1 MAFYHVRIILSDSR
15 HPEGIRE
22 FNTYSSETL
31 KITEQDQEAYAHF
44 LSAAYE
50 TVGKDRVWG
59 ISCKRI
65 IEAVPQSPT
74 SVPASTGSAAGAGS
88 APASGQAV
96 QESPTEDDVPAR
108 VILKTKKGPGKYRSG
123 PGGHPVTDWGA
134 TRKNNPSTP

>member
-59 ISCKRI
+59 ISCKRL
-65 IEAVPQSPT
+65 IEAG
-74 SVPASTGSAAGAGS
+74 PASTGSAAGAGQ
-88 APASGQAV
+88 AVPAEGSVQAAGQAV
-96 QESPTEDDVPAR
+96 QESPTEEDVPAR

>member
-31 KITEQDQEAYAHF
+31 KTAEQDQEAYAHF

-50 TVGKDRVWG
+50 TMGKDRVWG

-65 IEAVPQSPT
+65 IEVAATTPAMPQ
-74 SVPASTGSAAGAGS
+74 GAAAAMPRGAGV
-88 APASGQAV
+88 AAAAS
-96 QESPTEDDVPAR
+96 ESEEDVPAR

-123 PGGHPVTDWGA
+123 PGGHPITDWGA
-134 TRKNNPSTP
+134 SRKNNPSTP